1 MPKVSS
7 CFAFSEVVA
16 SMNHLMR
23 GVPVPGN
30 VAHGVITQVR
40 ADWKFQAVSLL
51 SKISPKDLYSGYDMY
66 FLLGLPFHRLA
77 LQKVL
82 IASPYWLQSVQNQL
96 SFGKTSKEWFNLAV
110 NYKCNSICH
119 HCRANKNDFMHA
131 PSNLDLLFR
140 HDLRSFQQEA
150 LKPGPKSI
158 WESINIRFF
167 LHICFMGVS

>member
-1 MPKVSS
+1 
-7 CFAFSEVVA
+7 
-16 SMNHLMR
+16 MNHLMR

-40 ADWKFQAVSLL
+40 ADWKFQAVSLPYSKDFPQRSILRVWYVL
-51 SKISPKDLYSGYDMY
+51 STWPTFSSASSSESFNRITLLASKCPKST
-66 FLLGLPFHRLA
+66 FIRE
-77 LQKVL
+77 
-82 IASPYWLQSVQNQL
+82 
-96 SFGKTSKEWFNLAV
+96 KTSKEWFNLAV